1 MQGGL
6 GCWDTESRMWWLL
19 CQSFAHVGIQ
29 GKDFDPKTCIFFECK
44 EVVWGLVR
52 MIRSDFGSMWFLF
65 LSIVQQG
72 VCAVTVISGVN
83 VLSNQDPSISGQE
96 AEDVAH

>member
-1 MQGGL
+1 
-6 GCWDTESRMWWLL
+6 
-19 CQSFAHVGIQ
+19 
-29 GKDFDPKTCIFFECK
+29 
-44 EVVWGLVR
+44 

-83 VLSNQDPSISGQE
+83 VLSNQGPSISGQE